1 MKNLVVILSLFMFFG
16 TSCNSIEKKVE
27 KKLGEKLEEAG
38 QALENTAGEKVANCD
53 EFLKK
58 YEKWVD
64 EYLVFLTEYKNNPD
78 EKTLQKFMT
87 MSQDALSWAMQWTAM
102 YDCAN
107 DEKYEKEFERI
118 GKKVE
123 DKMEELGME

>member
-1 MKNLVVILSLFMFFG
+1 MSAYSLGLITKSSIKQIISSRKEETELVMTG
-16 TSCNSIEKKVE
+16 R
-27 KKLGEKLEEAG
+27 G
-38 QALENTAGEKVANCD
+38 CD
-53 EFLKK
+53 DFLKK

-78 EKTLQKFMT
+78 EKNLQKFMT
-87 MSQDALSWAMQWTAM
+87 MSQDALGWAMQWTAM